1 MSECRC
7 RIMRIRIGVSAIA
20 LALIAAG
27 CSTAAPERDA
37 VPGDVA
43 DPGIQN
49 PLGYVD
55 RAQGVADQVEQRQA
69 DLEAQ
74 LNDPFVQP

>member
-1 MSECRC
+1 
-7 RIMRIRIGVSAIA
+7 MRIRIGVSAVA
-20 LALIAAG
+20 LAAIVAG
-27 CSTAAPERDA
+27 CTTAAPERDA
-37 VPGDVA
+37 VPDIA
-43 DPGIQN
+43 DPGVQT

-74 LNDPFVQP
+74 LNDPFEQP